1 MAAGSDLARR
11 REARRN
17 MMLTGNL
24 FKVIPVVALPM
35 IVSMLIDALYN
46 LADTYFVSQLGIT
59 ATAAVGV
66 NDSLLHLMR
75 SVALA
80 FGMGA
85 SSPISKLM
93 GAKRED
99 EASRVASTSVF
110 TCMMVLS
117 GLAVIAYIFRSDF
130 VSNILLYFVF
140 IYKFDV

>member
-1 MAAGSDLARR
+1 MSQNPGLEERRAARR
-11 REARRN
+11 D

-24 FKVIPVVALPM
+24 LKVIPVVALPM
-35 IVSMLIDALYN
+35 IITMLIDGLYN

-93 GAKRED
+93 GAKREE
-99 EASRVASTSVF
+99 EACRVATTAIITSMI
-110 TCMMVLS
+110 TLSVL
-117 GLAVIAYIFRSDF
+117 AFAAYLFRSDF
-130 VSNILLYFVF
+130 VVF
-140 IYKFDV
+140 LGATEGARPYAI